1 MVICTSYL
9 VGFVMSQH
17 VYNIYE
23 KKEKLNRQT
32 NLLKF
37 VINVKMIFYLQSTW
51 SFNLKTKN
59 LLLPKKPLFKQNI
72 QKYKC
77 NTKVVKQN

>member
-23 KKEKLNRQT
+23 KKEKVNRQT

-37 VINVKMIFYLQSTW
+37 VINVKMIFYLQST
-51 SFNLKTKN
+51 
-59 LLLPKKPLFKQNI
+59 
-72 QKYKC
+72 
-77 NTKVVKQN
+77 